1 MKSVRTIRSNRN
13 RSLLAVSLL
22 AVALARGVPL
32 RAESNQAVQ
41 TSIPS
46 VEPSGLYV
54 RVQLS
59 RHIKISKLRPGDS
72 IEGTLVHDVYSSDHK
87 VFSSGSHVLLTVD
100 QMAKRRRAAND
111 HWPWIVK
118 AFTPRRENYPVFRE
132 LQVTESGSN
141 LTLPVAL
148 ISISNI
154 REVHPPVSSK
164 SRLLGGKT
172 KAGPA
177 SQATKLAGPTLV
189 LEAFSN
195 AASSP
200 AQPDISPIDPH
211 RLADVPAGTRCRIVL
226 LDSVSASKS
235 KPGDVLTARL
245 LEPIIVDS
253 NLVLPA
259 GSVFEGKVLKKIP
272 PRTLSRSGALNLT
285 FTSITLPGGNRLP
298 ITASVSGAVV
308 SQGSHTRI
316 DREGVLHGERPGSA
330 WMAINI
336 GMTAGIS
343 KEVDDGV
350 QLVIEALISTATDA
364 STAGTSRII
373 SSCVSGIYMA
383 TRRGRDIVLPRFTEM
398 EITIDRPLS
407 VSATPVVA
415 SSN

>member
-141 LTLPVAL
+141 LTLPVAFDL
-148 ISISNI
+148 HQQ
-154 REVHPPVSSK
+154 HP
-164 SRLLGGKT
+164 R
-172 KAGPA
+172 
-177 SQATKLAGPTLV
+177 
-189 LEAFSN
+189 
-195 AASSP
+195 
-200 AQPDISPIDPH
+200 
-211 RLADVPAGTRCRIVL
+211 
-226 LDSVSASKS
+226 SASA
-235 KPGDVLTARL
+235 G
-245 LEPIIVDS
+245 LEQV
-253 NLVLPA
+253 
-259 GSVFEGKVLKKIP
+259 E
-272 PRTLSRSGALNLT
+272 
-285 FTSITLPGGNRLP
+285 
-298 ITASVSGAVV
+298 AVGRQDQ
-308 SQGSHTRI
+308 S
-316 DREGVLHGERPGSA
+316 RPGLSG
-330 WMAINI
+330 NKV
-336 GMTAGIS
+336 GG
-343 KEVDDGV
+343 
-350 QLVIEALISTATDA
+350 TD
-364 STAGTSRII
+364 
-373 SSCVSGIYMA
+373 
-383 TRRGRDIVLPRFTEM
+383 TR
-398 EITIDRPLS
+398 S
-407 VSATPVVA
+407 
-415 SSN
+415 